1 MDDPEGSQPESGDAL
16 FSAQNG
22 FFQQNFQQF
31 PEIHSQS
38 GGLLGHQTC
47 RSHSGQRIDFQ
58 HMNRAVI
65 PQDKNP
71 SGCIPSVQGSGALP
85 GRFSAPLPE
94 ELPAAAQGRFHIHRH
109 PYIWRG
115 NQRTHVSAR
124 SAPGQSFGAS
134 AAFQYAACRLSS
146 PDQRFNQ
153 YCLT

>member
-65 PQDKNP
+65 PQDKIRP
-71 SGCIPSVQGSGALP
+71 AVSPQSKAAVRFQGGFPHLFQKSFRQRRRADFTFTGIRIF
-85 GRFSAPLPE
+85 GVVIK
-94 ELPAAAQGRFHIHRH
+94 ELMFRHDQHR
-109 PYIWRG
+109 
-115 NQRTHVSAR
+115 
-124 SAPGQSFGAS
+124 GQSFGAS

-146 PDQRFNQ
+146 RISGSIS
-153 YCLT
+153 TV